1 MNGGESGGER
11 KLSRMA
17 GAHLHGYIPVNVNQV
32 RKITSMNAKPSQDN
46 VTGQYGETGDSAKVA
61 KAKLGNYPVIQVLPE
76 KPSPKNSKDDG
87 LLRKATLND
96 STSSEEAFNQSDIG
110 SNLFITYFLHAL
122 EMERL
127 ISLNKELVDESREM
141 EGEIEGA
148 QTVIIQA
155 NKEIGLLK
163 SEVELLRKRPERL
176 PTPPKTFENEARLLS
191 EELSSKQLHIEK
203 LEAANCGMEKQVRDL
218 TAKLQ
223 DRSQLCEK
231 STMTAE
237 HKIPGEEN
245 LNFLGV
251 PKPESFLNEFENID
265 WSKPSEEKFIS
276 FRIPEKRS
284 PSTKHSSREQ
294 SVQVES
300 PEPGSLERRVAELES
315 LLEQQARIHA
325 YELQSREK
333 EVQRWRVLCDPGLL
347 PGLDRSPNLSPKGS
361 SYDYIPS
368 FKPSHPSACL
378 PGADDLQV
386 FTPASKCVLNRQKE
400 EVKIDGLKETVEES
414 KGGQTRPTHLKTRPS
429 STGIKP
435 EKNYL
440 NTTTNTSG
448 VKTQLSSILLSPQ
461 QFSSHPQRANIR
473 KLYITT
479 HEELKPRYAHQ
490 NHQFDLEKRR
500 DSSSI
505 TQAKKSPFSNF
516 LKLSKKDK
524 SQGHKSYLLAE
535 GSSASNLKTP
545 LGYSNEQRFNDF
557 AYKGT
562 LLPKY

>member
-1 MNGGESGGER
+1 MKGGETGGER

-17 GAHLHGYIPVNVNQV
+17 GAHLHGYIPVNVNQA
-32 RKITSMNAKPSQDN
+32 RKITSVNAKSSQDN
-46 VTGQYGETGDSAKVA
+46 VTGQYGETGDFAKVVRA
-61 KAKLGNYPVIQVLPE
+61 KERNYPIIQVLPE
-76 KPSPKNSKDDG
+76 RTSPKNSKDDG

-96 STSSEEAFNQSDIG
+96 STSSEEAVNQSDIG

-148 QTVIIQA
+148 QTAIIQA

-163 SEVELLRKRPERL
+163 SEVELLRLRPARL
-176 PTPPKTFENEARLLS
+176 LTPPKTFENEVRLLS
-191 EELSSKQLHIEK
+191 EELSSKQQYIEK
-203 LEAANCGMEKQVRDL
+203 LETANCGMQKQVNDL
-218 TAKLQ
+218 IAKQQ
-223 DRSQLCEK
+223 DRSHLYEK

-237 HKIPGEEN
+237 HMFPREEN
-245 LNFLGV
+245 LAFLGV
-251 PKPESFLNEFENID
+251 PKSESLLNEFENIE
-265 WSKPSEEKFIS
+265 WSKSSEEKIIS
-276 FRIPEKRS
+276 FKIPEKKS
-284 PSTKHSSREQ
+284 PSTKHSSKEQ

-333 EVQRWRVLCDPGLL
+333 EVQRWKALCDPGLL

-386 FTPASKCVLNRQKE
+386 FTPASKCNLNRQKE
-400 EVKIDGLKETVEES
+400 VVKLDGLKDSVEES
-414 KGGQTRPTHLKTRPS
+414 KRHQTRPAHLKTRPS

-440 NTTTNTSG
+440 NTITNTSG
-448 VKTQLSSILLSPQ
+448 VKAKLSSILLTPQ
-461 QFSSHPQRANIR
+461 QFSSHPQRDNIR

-479 HEELKPRYAHQ
+479 HEELKPSFVHQ
-490 NHQFDLEKRR
+490 NHQFELEKRR
-500 DSSSI
+500 DSSS
-505 TQAKKSPFSNF
+505 TSQAKKGPFSNF

-524 SQGHKSYLLAE
+524 SQGHKSYLLVE

-545 LGYSNEQRFNDF
+545 LGYSNEQRLNDF

-562 LLPKY
+562 LLHKF